1 MFYSAESPPTSGI
14 AMLSRYA
21 FQVQIYLFDVYI
33 QVVNA
38 GGSQVGHIP
47 RAVAA
52 NLATLMDRNQIS
64 VEGRM
69 IGQNLDGAKHFK
81 LPL

>member
-1 MFYSAESPPTSGI
+1 MI
-14 AMLSRYA
+14 
-21 FQVQIYLFDVYI
+21 
-33 QVVNA
+33 NA

-52 NLATLMDRNQIS
+52 NLAALMDSNQIS

-69 IGQNLDGAKHFK
+69 VGQNLDGVKHFK
-81 LPL
+81 LAL